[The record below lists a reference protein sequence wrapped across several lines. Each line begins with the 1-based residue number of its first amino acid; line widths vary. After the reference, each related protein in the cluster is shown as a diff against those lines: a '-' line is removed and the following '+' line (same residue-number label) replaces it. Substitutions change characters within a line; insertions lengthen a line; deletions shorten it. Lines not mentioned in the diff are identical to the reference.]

1 MQKKVQSWKKV
12 IEKVV
17 WCRCEVTKKV
27 QNCKKKVQICKKKGL
42 LKKWCGAG
50 ARLLGPNEWNGSGWR
65 VVSATVRSDQ
75 GTRGRRRPRS
85 QPGKGI
91 QLQLLQPIINVGSK
105 SKDGLKLIL
114 PRMRTFKRI
123 EAAFKRT
130 PPRTRV
136 SVKLKSA
143 GEEDVGKCC
152 HLAAK
157 NKHPS
162 LNNPLWWDV
171 TAWFGVTESRSHLLL
186 WWTRGRQG
194 QSTTAPDGQ
203 LSHFDSSEAVGLTKE
218 SPTKRPA
225 KLTHNPLPNSS
236 GFLQLASIF
245 PGWWSGWITRGPRTW
260 WRTATLWLA
269 LVGWLQGLPPPTS
282 RPTSAGRYPPSQDST
297 APVCNNR
304 ENPATCPI
312 RSSATLNRSPRAD
325 CHNNQI
331 CLGPGG
337 VGETMG
343 LDTISPDKWEEKD
356 GRTTWRQIFGNK
368 CF

>member
-1 MQKKVQSWKKV
+1 MAVGEEWWAPQYGRIRGHEGGGGQDHNQ
-12 IEKVV
+12 EKEFNFNFFNRLLMWDRSQRMVSN
-17 WCRCEVTKKV
+17 WYFRGW
-27 QNCKKKVQICKKKGL
+27 GL
-42 LKKWCGAG
+42 LK
-50 ARLLGPNEWNGSGWR
+50 
-65 VVSATVRSDQ
+65 
-75 GTRGRRRPRS
+75 
-85 QPGKGI
+85 
-91 QLQLLQPIINVGSK
+91 
-105 SKDGLKLIL
+105 GLKLL
-114 PRMRTFKRI
+114 LSGHHQG
-123 EAAFKRT
+123 
-130 PPRTRV
+130 RV
-136 SVKLKSA
+136 CQSNSSQLARKMSA
-143 GEEDVGKCC
+143 NVAISSQK
-152 HLAAK
+152 K
-157 NKHPS
+157 KHPS
-162 LNNPLWWDV
+162 LNFPLKWDV
-171 TAWFGVTESRSHLLL
+171 TAWFRVTESRSHLLL

-304 ENPATCPI
+304 ENPATCPMI

-337 VGETMG
+337 VG
-343 LDTISPDKWEEKD
+343 
-356 GRTTWRQIFGNK
+356 
-368 CF
+368 